1 MSEQRNQQISQ
12 QSHSTTYYN
21 EPETAQ
27 FCRLEVQVI
36 HQLAEAGVISGI
48 QVVGDERRCYGD
60 EDLALLRRARRLSQ
74 DLGVNLEGIEIILR
88 LAARVE
94 MLQRE
99 LARYQT
105 MPEQS
110 AAEQKASGGTSQ
122 PQHSSGDG

>member
-1 MSEQRNQQISQ
+1 MPEQQHQQIRQ
-12 QSHSTTYYN
+12 QSHSTAYFS

-36 HQLAEAGVISGI
+36 HQLAEAEVISGI
-48 QVVGDERRCYGD
+48 QVVGDERRSYGD
-60 EDLALLRRARRLSQ
+60 DDLVLLRQARRLYQ
-74 DLGVNLEGIEIILR
+74 DLGVNLEGVEIIMR

-105 MPEQS
+105 TSER
-110 AAEQKASGGTSQ
+110 AAGEQKTGGDASR
-122 PQHSSGDG
+122 PA